1 MNCKWVKNKKEQ
13 VTGRLS
19 VHDDELYMFDDD
31 DCLVV
36 SLIRIK
42 LLWINPHG
50 IMISGFR
57 KDKSSRTI
65 KVKYIYVELYF
76 AF

>member
-1 MNCKWVKNKKEQ
+1 MNCKWVKNQKEQ

-19 VHDDELYMFDDD
+19 VNDDELYMFDDD
-31 DCLVV
+31 DCLVI

-50 IMISGFR
+50 IINS
-57 KDKSSRTI
+57 
-65 KVKYIYVELYF
+65 
-76 AF
+76 